1 MINPITSPMTRPI
14 TRFHRTLSAVVAST
28 FLLTAVPAQAA
39 THAMQDELDGR
50 PSASAAVADALIARP
65 LLLIGTLA
73 GTGVFVLSLPF
84 SAASGKVKEA
94 ADTLVVQPAKA
105 TFTRCLG
112 CTSVQDE
119 RKDQHSI
126 GNNAP

>member
-1 MINPITSPMTRPI
+1 MINPITGPMTRPI

-39 THAMQDELDGR
+39 TRAMQDELDGR